1 MMNVLRRPAAMITVA
16 ATLMVGLAVAA
27 DASVRSAAG
36 VEARPSYATAKLVK
50 IVDGTGHGTA
60 AQSFVN
66 SRNGFQPGD
75 DAPDDG
81 IVSSGDVVEYAL
93 RLSFTAAAKRQ
104 VRVAWDLRESP
115 WLSAGDAAAG
125 FCSSGQQ
132 VSAKRDGDACVYTV
146 NAGAVEVLDQRLVLR
161 AKDTEGTAKTGQK
174 PRLTVSRVGEDSST
188 VSYPTDEVTVVSAPA
203 ADLIID
209 NGGYPDKPHE
219 AWARRNEWV
228 ASGTI
233 SGYFDLKVKPL
244 TYPGYT
250 TSHGASIS
258 GPWSASVDVSA
269 FPEGSTFSVDGTML
283 PVRDGRLRLG
293 GGMRGDKRLDWSV
306 PAERVADM
314 KQNDT
319 RIYDIAVIPDKTS
332 FSADGGNA
340 LLNMGDGT
348 EPGMNAKRDKDT
360 GSRDTGAKSGY
371 PYANNDWSRAII
383 ERNNTRGSVFS
394 KLLQR
399 PYTPGKT
406 LFDPE
411 SQDFAKASS
420 DQTIIH
426 YYSADQNGDT
436 VATGTQTRV
445 TLSMAADR
453 IEGVLSSDPV
463 LGDEWDPTQQQWQGG
478 LSVTRGGK
486 PLDQGVDWNASYTY
500 DDPRSG
506 NAAWHDGVPADT
518 DAKVRAI
525 RVSFDRARFQSAADT
540 GTVRV
545 VFLTRVTV
553 DAARGNVK
561 SSDTMT
567 GEFTTDQ
574 ETARAEGDNFIW
586 VIAPSEPA
594 ASIDTAVTVTDG
606 TGTERADGAQPGDT
620 AGYVI
625 RPRLTNIQRSGTV
638 VKPTITVP
646 YPDGL
651 LDPVMA
657 GGPWKLT
664 ISGSGAGRTIT
675 FTYDSPDGTL
685 IPELGVD
692 GSVDLPAIEWR
703 ATVGNKAAGTI
714 SAAATQTTDIAQN
727 GTVPA
732 HPQVTSNTAVAQF
745 IVDAKAGETGAL
757 NALTSKTDIGDSL
770 SWRFNLYAKGS
781 GRTGGADT
789 IVRVPS
795 NDDAIMAGDNNT
807 GLDGSWREYD
817 RGHSAYHGTWKLT
830 EPVSVNA
837 ANSTATSILYST
849 SVAWTDEPDDYEW
862 KTWEQL
868 SDEDKSRITAIRVRS
883 DFETGSDGNMPVAA
897 ADGTITLTPTDGTK
911 DDRYVMWPGRT
922 RFSDGHAMGNL
933 PWADAVTA
941 TAGSI
946 SGTLWWDRNE
956 NTLIDAGEECIGGI
970 EVSLWRADEN
980 GGRMGD
986 APLRTVNSDGD
997 GRYEFDLLHAGNY
1010 RVQVKRSTGTST
1022 GDGVQTSV
1030 TTYYSQDKP
1039 VAGTRSWN
1047 SRLKGQARDESDVIR
1062 LTVGADQ
1069 QRVDFGY
1076 AKPDPKATLDKTQT
1090 RLSCTA
1096 DSCEIN
1102 WDVKVTNSGKTT
1114 DKIHIPP
1121 TMSSRGATSLALD
1134 SSGHLW
1140 AWNGNIVDRL
1150 GDGTPS
1156 TRHIPLAVT
1165 PDRTYTTVSAGSYH
1179 SLALDSTGHLWAW
1192 GYNDDGQLG
1201 DGTTTRHRAS
1211 RAAVEITPDRTYI
1224 AVSAG
1229 SYHSLALDSTGHL
1242 WAWGANLSGQLG
1254 DGTTTRRRAPV
1265 EITPDRTYI
1274 AVSAGVYYSLALDRS
1289 GHLWAWGDNMYGQLG
1304 DGTTTDRHT
1313 PVAVTPDRTYI
1324 AVSAGGSHSLALDR
1338 SGHLWAWGNN
1348 GSGSLGDGT
1357 TFNLNRIVPV
1367 AITPDRTYIAVSAGG
1382 SHSLAL
1388 DSTGHL
1394 WAWGSNSNGQLGDG
1408 TTTRRRA
1415 PVEITPDR
1423 TYIAVS
1429 AGVYYSLALDR
1440 SGHLWAWG
1448 DNVYGQLGDGTTTD
1462 RHTPVA
1468 VTPDRTYAMASDASP
1483 ESAGTG
1489 NLPADSVLSDR
1500 MSGIVENVRA
1510 TAGTVSRTEDSY
1522 NTFKQVSSSSFHT
1535 LALDSSGHV
1544 WTWGSNSNGQLGD
1557 GTNTDRRTPA
1567 VGSTVTQG
1575 VAVDPTA
1582 VPVDPVSETQDG
1594 GDVIRTYNPPYTIAP
1609 GGYIVFHF
1617 TGTVSRAQA
1626 DRIVHNQAWFDSPD
1640 TPYAGTPHAL
1650 RENTTTPFK
1659 PDDAKLDR
1667 SSHDITG
1674 NPSCRT
1680 GTDYRNPGMEHWFS
1694 NGNEDSCDQ
1703 VGALIPAYT
1712 TEPVRGSISG
1722 MYWRDQNRDG
1732 IRQDTE
1738 TDRIPGLSVILENQA
1753 GERISTTV
1761 TDRNGAYRF
1770 DKLPLGSY
1778 RIRFSRVPRADFTT
1792 PDANDANP
1800 VVDSS
1805 STDSDAGTGED
1816 YGMGTPLITL
1826 TETTPD
1832 RDHID
1837 AGVLADKPWTGIL
1850 PHTGLFVLP
1859 CLMILALA
1867 AMIASILLLR
1877 QPAAKE
1883 RDSEKH
1889 GS

>member
-203 ADLIID
+203 ADLIIG

-219 AWARRNEWV
+219 AWERRNEWV

-1121 TMSSRGATSLALD
+1121 TISSGGANSRALD

-1140 AWNGNIVDRL
+1140 AWGYNDAERL

-1165 PDRTYTTVSAGSYH
+1165 PDRTYTTVSAGTHH
-1179 SLALDSTGHLWAW
+1179 SLALDSSGHLWAW
-1192 GYNDDGQLG
+1192 GYNRNGQLG
-1201 DGTTTRHRAS
+1201 DGTTTRRHTPV
-1211 RAAVEITPDRTYI
+1211 AVTPDRTYI

-1229 SYHSLALDSTGHL
+1229 SDHSLALDRSGHL
-1242 WAWGANLSGQLG
+1242 WAWGYNSYGQLG

-1265 EITPDRTYI
+1265 EITPDRTY
-1274 AVSAGVYYSLALDRS
+1274 
-1289 GHLWAWGDNMYGQLG
+1289 
-1304 DGTTTDRHT
+1304 
-1313 PVAVTPDRTYI
+1313 
-1324 AVSAGGSHSLALDR
+1324 
-1338 SGHLWAWGNN
+1338 
-1348 GSGSLGDGT
+1348 
-1357 TFNLNRIVPV
+1357 
-1367 AITPDRTYIAVSAGG
+1367 
-1382 SHSLAL
+1382 
-1388 DSTGHL
+1388 
-1394 WAWGSNSNGQLGDG
+1394 
-1408 TTTRRRA
+1408 
-1415 PVEITPDR
+1415 
-1423 TYIAVS
+1423 
-1429 AGVYYSLALDR
+1429 
-1440 SGHLWAWG
+1440 
-1448 DNVYGQLGDGTTTD
+1448 
-1462 RHTPVA
+1462 
-1468 VTPDRTYAMASDASP
+1468 AMASDASL

-1557 GTNTDRRTPA
+1557 GTNTDRQTPA
-1567 VGSTVTQG
+1567 DVTTVTQG

-1640 TPYAGTPHAL
+1640 TPYVGTPHAL

>member
-203 ADLIID
+203 ADLIIG

-219 AWARRNEWV
+219 AWERRNEWV

-1121 TMSSRGATSLALD
+1121 TISSGGANSRALD

-1140 AWNGNIVDRL
+1140 AWGYNDAERL

-1165 PDRTYTTVSAGSYH
+1165 PDRTYTTVSAGTHH
-1179 SLALDSTGHLWAW
+1179 SLALDSSGHLWAW
-1192 GYNDDGQLG
+1192 GYNRDGQLG
-1201 DGTTTRHRAS
+1201 DGTTTTERHTPV
-1211 RAAVEITPDRTYI
+1211 AVTPDRTYI

-1229 SYHSLALDSTGHL
+1229 SYYSLALDRSGHL
-1242 WAWGANLSGQLG
+1242 WAWGYNLFGQLGDGTTTRRHTPVAVTPDRTYIAVSAGSDHSLALDRSGHLWAWGYNSYGQLG

-1265 EITPDRTYI
+1265 EITPDRTY
-1274 AVSAGVYYSLALDRS
+1274 
-1289 GHLWAWGDNMYGQLG
+1289 
-1304 DGTTTDRHT
+1304 
-1313 PVAVTPDRTYI
+1313 
-1324 AVSAGGSHSLALDR
+1324 
-1338 SGHLWAWGNN
+1338 
-1348 GSGSLGDGT
+1348 
-1357 TFNLNRIVPV
+1357 
-1367 AITPDRTYIAVSAGG
+1367 
-1382 SHSLAL
+1382 
-1388 DSTGHL
+1388 
-1394 WAWGSNSNGQLGDG
+1394 
-1408 TTTRRRA
+1408 
-1415 PVEITPDR
+1415 
-1423 TYIAVS
+1423 
-1429 AGVYYSLALDR
+1429 
-1440 SGHLWAWG
+1440 
-1448 DNVYGQLGDGTTTD
+1448 
-1462 RHTPVA
+1462 
-1468 VTPDRTYAMASDASP
+1468 AMASDASL

-1557 GTNTDRRTPA
+1557 GTNTDRQTPA
-1567 VGSTVTQG
+1567 DVTTVTQG

-1640 TPYAGTPHAL
+1640 TPYVGTPHAL

>member
-1 MMNVLRRPAAMITVA
+1 M
-16 ATLMVGLAVAA
+16 
-27 DASVRSAAG
+27 
-36 VEARPSYATAKLVK
+36 
-50 IVDGTGHGTA
+50 
-60 AQSFVN
+60 
-66 SRNGFQPGD
+66 
-75 DAPDDG
+75 
-81 IVSSGDVVEYAL
+81 
-93 RLSFTAAAKRQ
+93 
-104 VRVAWDLRESP
+104 
-115 WLSAGDAAAG
+115 
-125 FCSSGQQ
+125 
-132 VSAKRDGDACVYTV
+132 
-146 NAGAVEVLDQRLVLR
+146 
-161 AKDTEGTAKTGQK
+161 
-174 PRLTVSRVGEDSST
+174 
-188 VSYPTDEVTVVSAPA
+188 
-203 ADLIID
+203 
-209 NGGYPDKPHE
+209 
-219 AWARRNEWV
+219 
-228 ASGTI
+228 
-233 SGYFDLKVKPL
+233 
-244 TYPGYT
+244 
-250 TSHGASIS
+250 
-258 GPWSASVDVSA
+258 
-269 FPEGSTFSVDGTML
+269 
-283 PVRDGRLRLG
+283 
-293 GGMRGDKRLDWSV
+293 
-306 PAERVADM
+306 
-314 KQNDT
+314 
-319 RIYDIAVIPDKTS
+319 
-332 FSADGGNA
+332 
-340 LLNMGDGT
+340 
-348 EPGMNAKRDKDT
+348 
-360 GSRDTGAKSGY
+360 
-371 PYANNDWSRAII
+371 
-383 ERNNTRGSVFS
+383 
-394 KLLQR
+394 
-399 PYTPGKT
+399 
-406 LFDPE
+406 
-411 SQDFAKASS
+411 
-420 DQTIIH
+420 
-426 YYSADQNGDT
+426 
-436 VATGTQTRV
+436 
-445 TLSMAADR
+445 
-453 IEGVLSSDPV
+453 
-463 LGDEWDPTQQQWQGG
+463 
-478 LSVTRGGK
+478 
-486 PLDQGVDWNASYTY
+486 
-500 DDPRSG
+500 
-506 NAAWHDGVPADT
+506 
-518 DAKVRAI
+518 
-525 RVSFDRARFQSAADT
+525 
-540 GTVRV
+540 
-545 VFLTRVTV
+545 
-553 DAARGNVK
+553 
-561 SSDTMT
+561 
-567 GEFTTDQ
+567 
-574 ETARAEGDNFIW
+574 
-586 VIAPSEPA
+586 
-594 ASIDTAVTVTDG
+594 
-606 TGTERADGAQPGDT
+606 
-620 AGYVI
+620 I

-1121 TMSSRGATSLALD
+1121 TISSGGANSRALD

-1140 AWNGNIVDRL
+1140 AWGYNDAERL

-1165 PDRTYTTVSAGSYH
+1165 PDRTYTTVSAGTHH
-1179 SLALDSTGHLWAW
+1179 SLALDSSGHLWAW
-1192 GYNDDGQLG
+1192 GYNRDGQLG
-1201 DGTTTRHRAS
+1201 DGTTTTERHTPV
-1211 RAAVEITPDRTYI
+1211 AVTPDRTYI

-1229 SYHSLALDSTGHL
+1229 THHSLALDRSGHL
-1242 WAWGANLSGQLG
+1242 WAWGYNSYGQLG

-1265 EITPDRTYI
+1265 EITPDRTYTM
-1274 AVSAGVYYSLALDRS
+1274 VVAGWY
-1289 GHLWAWGDNMYGQLG
+1289 
-1304 DGTTTDRHT
+1304 
-1313 PVAVTPDRTYI
+1313 
-1324 AVSAGGSHSLALDR
+1324 
-1338 SGHLWAWGNN
+1338 
-1348 GSGSLGDGT
+1348 
-1357 TFNLNRIVPV
+1357 
-1367 AITPDRTYIAVSAGG
+1367 
-1382 SHSLAL
+1382 HSLAL

-1394 WAWGSNSNGQLGDG
+1394 WAWGYNSFGQLGDG

-1423 TYIAVS
+1423 TY
-1429 AGVYYSLALDR
+1429 
-1440 SGHLWAWG
+1440 
-1448 DNVYGQLGDGTTTD
+1448 
-1462 RHTPVA
+1462 
-1468 VTPDRTYAMASDASP
+1468 AMASDASL

-1557 GTNTDRRTPA
+1557 GTNTDRQTPA
-1567 VGSTVTQG
+1567 DVTTVTQG

-1640 TPYAGTPHAL
+1640 TPYVGTPHAL

>member
-1 MMNVLRRPAAMITVA
+1 
-16 ATLMVGLAVAA
+16 
-27 DASVRSAAG
+27 
-36 VEARPSYATAKLVK
+36 
-50 IVDGTGHGTA
+50 
-60 AQSFVN
+60 
-66 SRNGFQPGD
+66 
-75 DAPDDG
+75 
-81 IVSSGDVVEYAL
+81 
-93 RLSFTAAAKRQ
+93 
-104 VRVAWDLRESP
+104 
-115 WLSAGDAAAG
+115 
-125 FCSSGQQ
+125 
-132 VSAKRDGDACVYTV
+132 
-146 NAGAVEVLDQRLVLR
+146 
-161 AKDTEGTAKTGQK
+161 
-174 PRLTVSRVGEDSST
+174 
-188 VSYPTDEVTVVSAPA
+188 
-203 ADLIID
+203 
-209 NGGYPDKPHE
+209 
-219 AWARRNEWV
+219 
-228 ASGTI
+228 
-233 SGYFDLKVKPL
+233 
-244 TYPGYT
+244 
-250 TSHGASIS
+250 
-258 GPWSASVDVSA
+258 
-269 FPEGSTFSVDGTML
+269 
-283 PVRDGRLRLG
+283 
-293 GGMRGDKRLDWSV
+293 MRGDKRLDWSV

-1121 TMSSRGATSLALD
+1121 TISSGGANSRALD

-1140 AWNGNIVDRL
+1140 AWGYNDAERL

-1165 PDRTYTTVSAGSYH
+1165 PDRTYTTVSAGTHH
-1179 SLALDSTGHLWAW
+1179 SLALDSSGHLWAW
-1192 GYNDDGQLG
+1192 GYNLFGQLG
-1201 DGTTTRHRAS
+1201 DGTTTRRHTPV
-1211 RAAVEITPDRTYI
+1211 AVTPDRTYI

-1229 SYHSLALDSTGHL
+1229 THHSLALDRSGHL
-1242 WAWGANLSGQLG
+1242 WAWGYNSYGQLG

-1265 EITPDRTYI
+1265 EITPDRTYTM
-1274 AVSAGVYYSLALDRS
+1274 VVAGWY
-1289 GHLWAWGDNMYGQLG
+1289 
-1304 DGTTTDRHT
+1304 
-1313 PVAVTPDRTYI
+1313 
-1324 AVSAGGSHSLALDR
+1324 
-1338 SGHLWAWGNN
+1338 
-1348 GSGSLGDGT
+1348 
-1357 TFNLNRIVPV
+1357 
-1367 AITPDRTYIAVSAGG
+1367 
-1382 SHSLAL
+1382 HSLAL

-1394 WAWGSNSNGQLGDG
+1394 WAWGYNSFGQLGDG

-1423 TYIAVS
+1423 TY
-1429 AGVYYSLALDR
+1429 
-1440 SGHLWAWG
+1440 
-1448 DNVYGQLGDGTTTD
+1448 
-1462 RHTPVA
+1462 
-1468 VTPDRTYAMASDASP
+1468 AMASDASL

-1557 GTNTDRRTPA
+1557 GTNTDRQTPA
-1567 VGSTVTQG
+1567 DVTTVTQG

-1640 TPYAGTPHAL
+1640 TPYVGTPHAL

>member
-203 ADLIID
+203 ADLIIG

-219 AWARRNEWV
+219 AWERRNEWV

-1121 TMSSRGATSLALD
+1121 TISSGGANSRALD

-1140 AWNGNIVDRL
+1140 AWGYNDAERL

-1165 PDRTYTTVSAGSYH
+1165 PDRTYTTVSAGTHH
-1179 SLALDSTGHLWAW
+1179 SLALDSSGHLWAW
-1192 GYNDDGQLG
+1192 GYNRDGQLG
-1201 DGTTTRHRAS
+1201 DGTTTTERHTPV
-1211 RAAVEITPDRTYI
+1211 AVTPDRTYI

-1229 SYHSLALDSTGHL
+1229 THHSLALDRSGHL
-1242 WAWGANLSGQLG
+1242 WAWGYNSYGQLG

-1265 EITPDRTYI
+1265 EITPDRTYTM
-1274 AVSAGVYYSLALDRS
+1274 VVAGWY
-1289 GHLWAWGDNMYGQLG
+1289 
-1304 DGTTTDRHT
+1304 
-1313 PVAVTPDRTYI
+1313 
-1324 AVSAGGSHSLALDR
+1324 
-1338 SGHLWAWGNN
+1338 
-1348 GSGSLGDGT
+1348 
-1357 TFNLNRIVPV
+1357 
-1367 AITPDRTYIAVSAGG
+1367 
-1382 SHSLAL
+1382 HSLAL

-1394 WAWGSNSNGQLGDG
+1394 WAWGYNSFGQLGDG

-1423 TYIAVS
+1423 TY
-1429 AGVYYSLALDR
+1429 
-1440 SGHLWAWG
+1440 
-1448 DNVYGQLGDGTTTD
+1448 
-1462 RHTPVA
+1462 
-1468 VTPDRTYAMASDASP
+1468 AMASDASL

-1557 GTNTDRRTPA
+1557 GTNTDRQTPA
-1567 VGSTVTQG
+1567 DVTTVTQG

-1640 TPYAGTPHAL
+1640 TPYVGTPHAL